1 MSLQLNIPPIENPV
15 ISPKEG
21 TIGGVTGNPLGFY
34 IARLWQT
41 TIIVGGMALLVFLIW
56 GAIDWLMSEGN
67 QEKLTA
73 AKNKIFHALMG
84 LGILAASFAIV
95 KVIELIFGFDILKI
109 SWPTP

>member
-1 MSLQLNIPPIENPV
+1 MALEIPSIENPV
-15 ISPKEG
+15 IHEGEG
-21 TIGGVTGNPLGFY
+21 TIGGVSGNPLGRY

-41 TIIVGGMALLVFLIW
+41 TVVVGGIALLLFLIW

-73 AKNKIFHALMG
+73 AKRKIQHALLG

-95 KVIELIFGFDILKI
+95 KVIELIFGFDILRI
-109 SWPTP
+109 SWPTPE